1 MSGPQSP
8 AAQPR
13 QDRGGQ
19 ASQPR
24 GLAASVAL
32 ALGWVLLA
40 TVSLTVSA
48 VALLTTLILAKNA
61 HPDTGWLLLSLLALL
76 VTLGVPFGIVTWRHE
91 GDPWKILNT
100 MAWFPA
106 VWNAAGLLL
115 ATTVIPDVTAASL
128 RNLEWVVQG
137 RFGDSHSATRAM
149 SALGHETGDWLDPP
163 PPSFPEPRPE
173 AGVALDRAL
182 TIPFA
187 DHGTAITLD
196 VSLGGPDG
204 QKESRYLFDTGASF
218 TTITSS
224 TAEAIGLELPD
235 DAPTLRFNTAAGPR
249 ESRMIYLP
257 SIRVGDVEIQSVL
270 VSVCDSCGNEHTDG
284 LLGLNVTREFFV
296 QMDYQAEQ
304 MQLLPRIHAGSPN
317 RAYDI
322 EPVVRME
329 IEGKPEIWLGRVRW
343 VVEIENRGSEPVYDV
358 IPEIRFGPG
367 GPLLLGEVVD
377 EILPGDTGRSL
388 VVGKVT
394 EHESGKSLEFT
405 ISLSEAYW

>member
-1 MSGPQSP
+1 M
-8 AAQPR
+8 
-13 QDRGGQ
+13 
-19 ASQPR
+19 
-24 GLAASVAL
+24 
-32 ALGWVLLA
+32 LLA
-40 TVSLTVSA
+40 TVSLAVSA
-48 VALLTTLILAKNA
+48 IALLTTLILAKSA
-61 HPDTGWLLLSLLALL
+61 QPESGWAVPLLLAVATTL
-76 VTLGVPFGIVTWRHE
+76 VVPFGIVTWRHE
-91 GDPWKILNT
+91 GEPWKILNT

-106 VWNAAGLLL
+106 LWNAGGLVL

-163 PPSFPEPRPE
+163 PPSFPTPRAE

-196 VSLGGPDG
+196 VTLAGPTG
-204 QKESRYLFDTGASF
+204 EAESRYLFDTGASF
-218 TTITSS
+218 TTITSA
-224 TAEAIGLELPD
+224 TADAIGLAIPD

-249 ESRMIYLP
+249 ESRMVHLP
-257 SIRVGDVEIQSVL
+257 AIRLGDIEVQGVL

-304 MQLLPRIHAGSPN
+304 MQLLPRIHPGSPN

-322 EPVVRME
+322 EPVVQMD

-343 VVEIENRGSEPVYDV
+343 VVEIDNRGTEPIRGIVPRV
-358 IPEIRFGPG
+358 RFGPG
-367 GPLLLGEVVD
+367 GPVLLGEVVD

-394 EHESGKSLEFT
+394 EHESGESLEFT
-405 ISLSEAYW
+405 ISLAEAYW

>member
-1 MSGPQSP
+1 MPGPQPP
-8 AAQPR
+8 AAQAP
-13 QDRGGQ
+13 
-19 ASQPR
+19 SQPR
-24 GLAASVAL
+24 GLAASIAL

-40 TVSLTVSA
+40 TVSLAVSA
-48 VALLTTLILAKNA
+48 VALLTTLILAKSA
-61 HPDTGWLLLSLLALL
+61 HVDGGWAVPALLAITA
-76 VTLGVPFGIVTWRHE
+76 TLIVPFGIVTWKHE

-106 VWNAAGLLL
+106 LWNAAGLVL

-149 SALGHETGDWLDPP
+149 SALGHEAGDWLDPP
-163 PPSFPEPRPE
+163 PPTFPVPRAE

-182 TIPFA
+182 MVPFA

-196 VSLGGPDG
+196 VTLAGPSGDI
-204 QKESRYLFDTGASF
+204 ESRYLFDTGASF

-224 TAEAIGLELPD
+224 TAEAIGLEIPD
-235 DAPTLRFNTAAGPR
+235 NAPTLRFNTAAGPR
-249 ESRMIYLP
+249 ESRMIHLP
-257 SIRVGDVEIQSVL
+257 AIRVGDVEVENVL
-270 VSVCDSCGNEHTDG
+270 VSVCDSCGNEHTNG

-296 QMDYQAEQ
+296 QMDYQAQQ
-304 MQLLPRIHAGSPN
+304 MQLLPRIHPGAPN

-322 EPVVRME
+322 EPVVKME

-343 VVEIENRGSEPVYDV
+343 VVEVENRGTQPIHGLV
-358 IPEIRFGPG
+358 PEIRFGPE

-405 ISLSEAYW
+405 IAVAEAYW